1 MLLTHLKLSFLGT
14 FAVRLGDQPLVNF
27 RSAKV
32 QGLLIYL
39 VRAQRQP
46 QGRDTLAALFW
57 PAEPEATAKHNLR
70 QSLYHLRGLLGDDDG
85 RQRPFLLI
93 TRATAQFNPD
103 SDHSLDEADFLAD
116 LQQGD
121 FTTAMARYQGDLLPG
136 FSCDSLSF
144 DDWLRSERQRLHGLA
159 LDALFEL
166 TAFSLTRGDYQNA
179 QRLAR
184 RQLVLESWR
193 EEAHRQ
199 LMEALALA
207 GDRNGA
213 LAQYQTCCRVLQDEL
228 GLEPDSAT
236 QTLVARIRDQQ
247 AVAQAQPQTD
257 FPRRLTTPFVG
268 RHDEFEA
275 LVQAY
280 RRMSSGALEVV
291 TLVGNAGTGKT
302 RLAQQFLAWVET
314 QGADVLTGRSYE
326 TSAGLPY
333 QPLTHLLRQRI
344 ERENAPED
352 LLSDLWLS
360 QLTRLLPELRDRYPD
375 LPEPT
380 QEENT
385 ARQHLFEA
393 ITRLGQALAVRRPL
407 VLFVDDWHWA
417 DIASLDVLLYAAQ
430 RWAEEAQPILM
441 LLTLRQEAITES
453 SELQNWLSQLK
464 RVVSGTQIMLSKLS
478 QAETAQMMQVL
489 LSPEAGHDAAGGRT
503 ALAHFSDW
511 LFAETEGQPLFIAE
525 AMKVLAE
532 EGIIRYKPGNA
543 SPAGSLTLS
552 AAGQTVWRL
561 DGSWFDAQQA
571 QSSVLAGFR
580 EIIQSWLARLSLPSI
595 ELLTAASVL
604 AHAASFDN
612 LCQVTGMDERQAV
625 TVLEA
630 LLNRQLLIETT
641 PASTRTRD
649 FTYTFS
655 HQKVR
660 EVIYAGTGA
669 ARRRMLHRR
678 AFGVLREGAAPA
690 SDLAY
695 HALHAGLVAETIR
708 YLLVAGQEAMA
719 VFAIRVAIFHFET
732 AWRVAEQDGWPQET
746 SGADRQALYAEL
758 GRAYELINEWGKAQE
773 IYQAMIA
780 YAQKIEAPAMEC
792 MGLNHLAMVHIL
804 GPRSREDHQKAL
816 VLLER
821 ARSLAEQ
828 NEDRRCLAETEW
840 ALARAANAIN
850 ERNLT
855 LLHAE
860 RALAIARQLKHP
872 HLLARCL
879 DTIAIVY
886 VNLRCWDKVED
897 YAAEACRLYAKAGNK
912 VMVADSQRHVGLGQW
927 FGGHPQA
934 GLATLRESLAFSQQ
948 IENIWGQADCASKM
962 SILLAETGRYGEAI
976 QFGKQGVEQ
985 MRQIGEPIMVLMAR
999 LTFGTVQRITM
1010 ARDDAEKILTA
1021 VMADFIAQGLNL
1033 FPDWASAELC
1043 ALYASFGEWEQ
1054 AASYAKIV
1062 AQIRRYETL
1071 LPMTLTGWYETE
1083 ALLRGGDGDLARA
1096 EVRRLGEI
1104 VGDNKRYQLIL
1115 HRSKAVLAQW
1125 DGDVAQSLAHLEAA
1139 LALAQ
1144 DMGLPGEAWSIW
1156 GALGGLHAERG
1167 EQAQAQAAY
1176 REAAALIHRLAA
1188 TIDEES
1194 LRVGFL
1200 ATLPIQSILEKS
1212 EQF

>member
-1 MLLTHLKLSFLGT
+1 MAHLALSFLGT

-39 VRAQRQP
+39 VRTQRQP
-46 QGRDTLAALFW
+46 QVRDALAALFW
-57 PAEPEATAKHNLR
+57 PDEPEATAKHNLR

-85 RQRPFLLI
+85 QQRPFLLI

-116 LQQGD
+116 LQQRD
-121 FTTAMARYQGDLLPG
+121 STTAIARYQGDLLPG
-136 FSCDSLSF
+136 FSCDSLPF
-144 DDWLRSERQRLHGLA
+144 DDWLRSERERLHGLA

-166 TAFSLTRGDYQNA
+166 TALSLTRGDYQNA

-184 RQLVLESWR
+184 RQLALESWR

-213 LAQYQTCCRVLQDEL
+213 LAHYQTCCRVLQEEL
-228 GLEPDSAT
+228 GIEPEAAT
-236 QTLVARIRDQQ
+236 QTLAARIRDQRVLPQ
-247 AVAQAQPQTD
+247 AHPD
-257 FPRRLTTPFVG
+257 FPLRLTTPFVG
-268 RHDEFEA
+268 RHDEFET

-280 RRMSSGALEVV
+280 RQMSSGTLQVV
-291 TLVGNAGTGKT
+291 MLVGNAGTGKT
-302 RLAQQFLAWVET
+302 RLAQHFLAWVET

-393 ITRLGQALAVRRPL
+393 ITRLGQALAARRPL
-407 VLFVDDWHWA
+407 VLLVDDWHWA
-417 DIASLDVLLYAAQ
+417 DTASRDVLLYAAQ
-430 RWAEEAQPILM
+430 RWAEAAPPILV
-441 LLTLRQEAITES
+441 LLTLRQEAVTES
-453 SELQNWLSQLK
+453 PELQNWLSQLK
-464 RVVSGTQIMLSKLS
+464 RVVSGIQIMLSKLS
-478 QAETAQMMQVL
+478 QAETAQMMQAL
-489 LSPEAGHDAAGGRT
+489 LSPEAGHAAAAGGRT
-503 ALAHFSDW
+503 VQAQFSDW
-511 LFAETEGQPLFIAE
+511 LFAETQGQPLFIAE
-525 AMKVLAE
+525 ALKVLAE
-532 EGIIRYKPGNA
+532 DGIIRHESGNA
-543 SPAGSLTLS
+543 SQAGASSLS
-552 AAGQTVWRL
+552 RSEQTVWRL
-561 DGSWFDAQQA
+561 DGSRFDAQRA
-571 QSSVLAGFR
+571 QSRVLASFR

-604 AHAASFDN
+604 AQAASFDH

-625 TVLEA
+625 TVLED
-630 LLNRQLLIETT
+630 LLNRQLLIETN
-641 PASTRTRD
+641 PTRD
-649 FTYTFS
+649 LTYTFS
-655 HQKVR
+655 HQKVSD
-660 EVIYAGTGA
+660 VIYDGTGA

-690 SDLAY
+690 SELAY
-695 HALHAGLVAETIR
+695 HAHHAGLVAETIR
-708 YLLVAGQEAMA
+708 HSLVAGHEAMA
-719 VFAIRVAIFHFET
+719 LFAVRVAIFHFET
-732 AWRVAEQDGWPQET
+732 AWRIAEQDGWPQET
-746 SGADRQALYAEL
+746 SGADRQALYTGL
-758 GRAYELINEWGKAQE
+758 GRAYELINDRVKAQE

-792 MGLNHLAMVHIL
+792 MGLNHLAAVYVF
-804 GPRSREDHQKAL
+804 GPRSREDQPKAL
-816 VLLER
+816 VLLEQ
-821 ARSLAEQ
+821 ARTLAEQ
-828 NEDRRCLAETEW
+828 NDDRRGLAETEW
-840 ALARAANAIN
+840 TLARAANAIN
-850 ERNLT
+850 DRNQT

-860 RALAIARQLKHP
+860 YALAIARQLEHP

-879 DTIAIVY
+879 DTLAIVY

-897 YAAEACRLYAKAGNK
+897 YAAEACRLYAKVGNK

-927 FGGHPQA
+927 FGGHPQE
-934 GLATLRESLAFSQQ
+934 GIATLRESLAFSQQ

-976 QFGKQGVEQ
+976 QFGKQAVEQ

-1010 ARDDAEKILTA
+1010 ARDAAEKTLTE
-1021 VMADFIAQGLNL
+1021 VMADFMAQGLNL

-1083 ALLRGGDGDLARA
+1083 ALLRSGEGDLARA

-1104 VGDNKRYQLIL
+1104 AGDNRRYQLIL
-1115 HRSKAVLAQW
+1115 HRSQAVLAQW
-1125 DGDVAQSLAHLEAA
+1125 DGDLAQSIDHLEAA

-1144 DMGLPGEAWSIW
+1144 EMCLPGEAWSIW

-1167 EQAQAQAAY
+1167 EQAKAQAAY
-1176 REAAALIHRLAA
+1176 QEAAALIRRLAA
-1188 TIDEES
+1188 TMDEES

-1200 ATLPIQSILEKS
+1200 AALPVQSILEKS